1 MTMTFAELQTKMQI
15 TKTTKQGVK
24 YTFRNAED
32 IFTHFKTLNSG
43 WELTVSDELVE
54 LIGRIFIKATATARI
69 GDEQHQATRYA
80 ELDSVPVL
88 NTKDYKTGEPKQVQQ
103 MQVPQWTGAVSSYA
117 GKYALQGLFGIG
129 EEDVDAIVTEDT
141 QRKEQKNSQPTTFKT
156 PKISNIQVET
166 YKSDLNDIAKATNQ
180 NVEELTKWL
189 TNTLK
194 VKSLE
199 DLRTE
204 QIVSTDDLINKLKK
218 RAGQKND

>member
-1 MTMTFAELQTKMQI
+1 MTMTFSELQTKMQI
-15 TKTTKQGVK
+15 SKTTKQGVK

-54 LIGRIFIKATATARI
+54 LIGRIFIKATATAKN
-69 GDEQHQATRYA
+69 GDEVHDATRYA

-129 EEDVDAIVTEDT
+129 EEDVDALATG
-141 QRKEQKNSQPTTFKT
+141 EQTVKKQQDKPATKKSS
-156 PKISNIQVET
+156 PKINDEIVKAYKDGIQQVITLTGKNDGSIMKWFLNNLNVTMIENITLDQT
-166 YKSDLNDIAKATNQ
+166 AKADKLLEQ
-180 NVEELTKWL
+180 L
-189 TNTLK
+189 LK
-194 VKSLE
+194 GA
-199 DLRTE
+199 
-204 QIVSTDDLINKLKK
+204 NK
-218 RAGQKND
+218 